1 MRGFF
6 IYSALNTNLS
16 VFLLVILCFDII
28 TLHTDLLSPA
38 LGQALMAASLTP
50 QTHSPP
56 IIAPPEFIVCVT
68 CRPSFTI
75 ALVRVSKSFNAE
87 AWLYCP
93 PTHAHRDT
101 WRLQD
106 TSGWQYLT
114 WRCSFFHPPSF
125 QRHLLTLPSLP
136 RAQITVQP
144 SAVYAL
150 TV

>member
-87 AWLYCP
+87 A
-93 PTHAHRDT
+93 
-101 WRLQD
+101 
-106 TSGWQYLT
+106 
-114 WRCSFFHPPSF
+114 
-125 QRHLLTLPSLP
+125 
-136 RAQITVQP
+136 
-144 SAVYAL
+144 
-150 TV
+150 